1 MIPAAAGT
9 LGGALQAA
17 AGRLKAAGV
26 EQPRREARLLVALS
40 AGVAPEIVIGWPER
54 ALPDDAVVRLAALVA
69 RRCAGEPFSRMTGT
83 REFWSMPFRLGS
95 DTLDPRPDTETLV
108 EAVLEAVPDR
118 RRPLRILD
126 LGTGS
131 GCILL
136 ALLKE
141 YPTALGVG
149 LDVAAGACAVA
160 AANAAALG
168 LAPRAA
174 FAVSDWAAA
183 VGGRFDVVVSNPPY
197 IPADEIAALDVA
209 VRQFDPHRALAGGAD
224 GLSAYRA
231 ILADLPRLL
240 SPGGVA
246 VFEVGAG
253 QARDVRELCRDAAL
267 ADVGSKRD
275 LAGIERCVLM
285 QSTEKAG

>member
-1 MIPAAAGT
+1 MTAAAAGT
-9 LGGALQAA
+9 LGGALQEA
-17 AGRLKAAGV
+17 AGRLKAAGI
-26 EQPRREARLLVALS
+26 EQARREARLLVALA
-40 AGVAPEIVIGWPER
+40 AGVGAETVIAWPER
-54 ALPDDAVVRLAALVA
+54 ALPDDAVARLAALVA

-83 REFWSMPFRLGS
+83 REFWSMPFRLGP

-108 EAVLEAVPDR
+108 EAVLEAIPDR

-126 LGTGS
+126 LGTGT

-141 YPTALGVG
+141 YPAAFGVG
-149 LDVAAGACAVA
+149 LDVAPGACTVA
-160 AANAAALG
+160 AVNAAALG
-168 LAPRAA
+168 IAPRAA

-183 VGGRFDVVVSNPPY
+183 VDGRFDVVVSNPPY
-197 IPADEIAALDVA
+197 IPACEIDALDVA
-209 VRQFDPHRALAGGAD
+209 VRRFDPHRALAGGVD

-231 ILADLPRLL
+231 IVADLPRLL

-246 VFEVGAG
+246 GFEVGAG
-253 QARDVRELCRDAAL
+253 QARDVRDLCRDVAL
-267 ADVGSKRD
+267 TDLGSRRD
-275 LAGIERCVLM
+275 LAGVERCVLA